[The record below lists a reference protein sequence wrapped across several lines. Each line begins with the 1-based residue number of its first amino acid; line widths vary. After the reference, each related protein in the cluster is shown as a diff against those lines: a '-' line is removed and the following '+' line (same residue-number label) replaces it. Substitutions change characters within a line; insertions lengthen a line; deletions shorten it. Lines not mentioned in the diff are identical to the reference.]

1 MQCPKCNYVSFDGLY
16 SCKKCGFVFSRKGGA
31 ETGDDLSSVL
41 FQADYES
48 RGSQR
53 QDESD
58 KIQKTVASIRES
70 LNEIEGKA
78 PGENKGTSESQPL
91 QIDTDEL
98 KLRVDDEYVEKR
110 KKFPGHSEINW
121 EESVPLSSDTL
132 NFGGQDNTDQ
142 EPQETD
148 NVKEPGVPYTET
160 PDFKAEIKRIGEE
173 LQQIEESTKQFEK
186 AESVRVSDQGFD
198 ISKVKKGGFWI
209 RFFATMIDNIILY
222 FLAVILSTVG
232 LIALGM
238 GSSGLDLLNEDEMMQ
253 LLVPLYL
260 FNAIITIVYYTY
272 FHGATGQTPGKM
284 VCKLRVVNKNGET
297 IGYPRAFLRWAG
309 YIISSFVFCLGFL
322 WVVWDK
328 NKQGWHDKIAKSYVI
343 STK

>member
-1 MQCPKCNYVSFDGLY
+1 MKCPKCNYVSFDGLY
-16 SCKKCGFVFSRKGGA
+16 SCKKCGFVFSQEGGT

-41 FQADYES
+41 FQGDNES
-48 RGSQR
+48 RGNKR

-70 LNEIEGKA
+70 LNEIEGKT
-78 PGENKGTSESQPL
+78 PGENQGTSQSQPL
-91 QIDTDEL
+91 QVDTDEL
-98 KLRVDDEYVEKR
+98 KLRVDDEYVEKS
-110 KKFPGHSEINW
+110 KQFPDHSEINW

-132 NFGGQDNTDQ
+132 NLGGQDNTDQ

-148 NVKEPGVPYTET
+148 NAQEPPFSYTET

-186 AESVRVSDQGFD
+186 VESLGVADQGFD

-209 RFFATMIDNIILY
+209 RFAATIIDNIILY
-222 FLAVILSTVG
+222 LLAIILSTVG

-238 GSSGLDLLNEDEMMQ
+238 GSEGIDLLNEDQMMQ
-253 LLVPLYL
+253 LFGPLYF

-284 VCKLRVVNKNGET
+284 VCKLKVVNRNGET
-297 IGYPRAFLRWAG
+297 IGYSRAFLRWIG

-328 NKQGWHDKIAKSYVI
+328 NKQGWHDKIARSYVI